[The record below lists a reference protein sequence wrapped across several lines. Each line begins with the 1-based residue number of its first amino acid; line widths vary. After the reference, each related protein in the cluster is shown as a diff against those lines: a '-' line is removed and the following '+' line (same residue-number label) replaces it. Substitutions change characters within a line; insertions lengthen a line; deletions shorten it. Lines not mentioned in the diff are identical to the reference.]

1 MSDRQIDLHLH
12 RAECLLRRGGTF
24 LCQGH
29 RKDARRCAVRA
40 RELLQTVSAGRVAQ
54 ALRQFPKRDRLRVLS
69 TVIVP
74 RDPGVLAA

>member
-1 MSDRQIDLHLH
+1 MSDRQIDLHLN
-12 RAECLLRRGGTF
+12 RAACLLRRGGTY

-29 RKDARRCAVRA
+29 RKDAHRCAARA
-40 RELLQTVSAGRVAQ
+40 QEILQNVSAGRIAQ
-54 ALRQFPKRDRLRVLS
+54 ALKQFPKRDRLRVLS